1 MPLGSAGRGEEIMKV
16 DLSGMSV
23 GEQKR
28 DAVVRNVLGV
38 LDEDVFRKVHHLIRF
53 VIRSGATHLFSTK

>member
-1 MPLGSAGRGEEIMKV
+1 MKV